1 MTLYCATIIKQ
12 STAGWAWP
20 FDYRRDDYGIV
31 EQGRAEALLLL
42 KQTASLLGAARSTRD
57 VGAVRYFDFDFKE
70 ERFRNAFLTVVQQ
83 AGFAT
88 IAVPT

>member
-1 MTLYCATIIKQ
+1 MTLYCATIITK
-12 STAGWAWP
+12 SADGWAWP

-31 EQGRAEALLLL
+31 EKGQAEALLLL
-42 KQTASLLGAARSTRD
+42 KQTASLLNATRSTRN

-88 IAVPT
+88 VAVSE